1 MTFSDQD
8 AIEEMMGKR
17 VQMMTADELVTYY
30 KTYVEAVHEVKLPV
44 GNQHRERSVF
54 QGLKNQYGPDA
65 GLIVKWVCWK
75 YQAQWKQRNG
85 RMKIISYFGFQKSY
99 KWWTDDMYL
108 ELQAEL
114 KVEKPP
120 KKQRKSRSSSFSQLG
135 DL

>member
-1 MTFSDQD
+1 MSFSDID

-17 VQMMTADELVTYY
+17 VQMMTADELLTYY
-30 KTYVEAVHEVKLPV
+30 RTYVEAVHEVNLPV
-44 GNQHRERSVF
+44 GNQNRERSVF

-75 YQAQWKQRNG
+75 YKAEWKQRSG
-85 RMKIISYFGFQKSY
+85 KTKIVSYFGFQKGY

-108 ELQAEL
+108 ELQTEL
-114 KVEKPP
+114 KSEQKKTEK
-120 KKQRKSRSSSFSQLG
+120 KSRSSSFSQLG